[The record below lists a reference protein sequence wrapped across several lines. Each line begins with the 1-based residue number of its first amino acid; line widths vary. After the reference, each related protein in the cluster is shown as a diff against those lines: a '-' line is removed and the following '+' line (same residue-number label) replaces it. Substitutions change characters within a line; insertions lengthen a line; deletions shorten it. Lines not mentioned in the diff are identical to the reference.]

1 MTTPDLT
8 QRFLPYFIWFLI
20 VILTNYFFSIFSK
33 KTKSTGKILIAVFLP
48 VWLIITV
55 VTVIFDIIYLASYS
69 VTPLLFSLKLIENI
83 PQVFIF
89 GGIAFFLKYRK
100 FKKEPSVKGS

>member
-8 QRFLPYFIWFLI
+8 QRFLPYLIWFLI
-20 VILTNYFFSIFSK
+20 VVLTNYFFSIFSK
-33 KTKSTGKILIAVFLP
+33 KTKSIGKILIAVFLP

-55 VTVIFDIIYLASYS
+55 VKIVFDIIYLNEFNFFPVA
-69 VTPLLFSLKLIENI
+69 FIGQLIENI
-83 PQVFIF
+83 PQVVIF

-100 FKKEPSVKGS
+100 FNKPI

>member
-8 QRFLPYFIWFLI
+8 QRLLPYIIWFLI

-55 VTVIFDIIYLASYS
+55 MKIVFDIIYLNEFNVFPVA
-69 VTPLLFSLKLIENI
+69 FIGQLIQNL
-83 PQVFIF
+83 PQVLIV

-100 FKKEPSVKGS
+100 LKKTINGY